1 MPALKSIPAF
11 PTGDCQVFSTH
22 FDDFYS
28 IGMVK
33 TYAEIDR
40 RIIGEA
46 YRSVET
52 LENVTTLCD
61 DYDSRWPGSGDDKA
75 SCEYMAGKLEDYGL
89 ESVHLEKFMI
99 PGWKRGPAKITVLE
113 PRRKEIPCIG
123 LPMTAEGTI
132 EAELVDLGEGAVDVY
147 EKRRKEI
154 EGKIVLVSSAQPPTM
169 ARYLHRSERYQR
181 SVMAGAVGWIFMT
194 HYPAYGPPTGGI
206 SPIIPGVGVSYEDG
220 AYLARVLH
228 RKGRVKLRLEVD
240 CENLQVDTWN
250 VVADLPGKVEGENVV
265 YGAHYEGHD
274 IAVGALDDATGAAVV
289 METARILANEKQMKR
304 GMRFLLFG
312 AEEIGL
318 YGSKAYVR
326 DHPADVANTRFMMNF
341 DAAARYGKQGF
352 QLHGWPQL
360 EPFFR
365 EITSAIG
372 PDIPLWQGVSPY
384 SDHWPFFLKGVP
396 TAGMGDP
403 EENKRL
409 GGRGFGHTSYDTVDK
424 VNLRAMRE
432 CAANA
437 SIAAMRISN
446 ADDWPVTLRP
456 QLEVEAFV
464 QSQGSRTLLDSGKNS
479 RHTLTRSASP
489 SNPRHVTTLTASR
502 AAGTR

>member
-1 MPALKSIPAF
+1 MPKSYP
-11 PTGDCQVFSTH
+11 D
-22 FDDFYS
+22 
-28 IGMVK
+28 
-33 TYAEIDR
+33 IDR
-40 RIIGEA
+40 RILGEA
-46 YRSVET
+46 YGSAET

-75 SCEYMAGKLEDYGL
+75 SCEYMAGRLEAYGL
-89 ESVHLEKFMI
+89 EDVHLEKFTI
-99 PGWKRGPAKITVLE
+99 PGWIRGPSTITVLE

-123 LPMTAEGTI
+123 LPMTAGGVV
-132 EAELVDLGEGAVDVY
+132 EAELVDIGDGAVDVY
-147 EKRRKEI
+147 EKRKSEI
-154 EGKIVLVSSAQPPTM
+154 EGKIVLVNSAQPPTM

-181 SVMAGAVGWIFMT
+181 SVLAGAAGWIFMT

-220 AYLARVLH
+220 TYLTRVLR
-228 RKGRVKLRLEVD
+228 RKGRVKLRLDVS
-240 CENLQVDTWN
+240 CKNLQVDTWN
-250 VVADLPGKVEGENVV
+250 VVADLPGETKGETVV

-289 METARILANEKQMKR
+289 MEIARILAKEKRMRR
-304 GMRFLLFG
+304 GMRFILFG

-318 YGSKAYVR
+318 YGSRAYVH
-326 DHPADVANTRFMMNF
+326 DHPGEVEATRFMMNF
-341 DAAARYGKQGF
+341 DAAGRYGKQGF
-352 QLHGWPQL
+352 NLHGWPQL

-365 EITSAIG
+365 EITAAIG
-372 PDIPLWQGVSPY
+372 PDVPLWQGVSPY
-384 SDHWPFFLKGVP
+384 SDHWPFFLRGVP

-409 GGRGFGHTSYDTVDK
+409 GGRGFGHTRYDTVDK

-437 SIAAMRISN
+437 AIAAVRIAN

-456 QLEVEAFV
+456 QEEVEAYV
-464 QSQGSRTLLDSGKNS
+464 QAQGFKETVELGEKLKAYLNKRRKSLKPEARDYLD
-479 RHTLTRSASP
+479 RLTGGWEE
-489 SNPRHVTTLTASR
+489 VI
-502 AAGTR
+502 